1 MGAKSNKN
9 LWNQYPTKFNA
20 SLKFIEVKCEFEII
34 VASKRL
40 DMVVRIKIATVK
52 RDLSLLIDNNM
63 DWLFSKQWKKD
74 SEKENYQLLL
84 GRQPNNLNSSIHVI
98 LEEVLA

>member
-1 MGAKSNKN
+1 
-9 LWNQYPTKFNA
+9 
-20 SLKFIEVKCEFEII
+20 
-34 VASKRL
+34 
-40 DMVVRIKIATVK
+40 
-52 RDLSLLIDNNM
+52 M

-98 LEEVLA
+98 LEEVIA